1 MIVETGQAY
10 KLHKIGD
17 KFIIEMFNP
26 LKNEFEMLAFK
37 YTNRL
42 TARSNALRIARK
54 RGVKSASK

>member
-17 KFIIEMFNP
+17 KFQIEVFDPIKNQFEMFG
-26 LKNEFEMLAFK
+26 FK
-37 YTNRL
+37 FHDRL